1 MGTTT
6 QQQTSC
12 TFHSHQIV
20 CGTNYFLPR
29 ATAVG
34 TKSQPGS
41 DVRNSCL
48 LSITYHGR
56 PYPNPPA
63 PNVCDVLL
71 PEFFP
76 LCHASV
82 CGLLI
87 ACFLIFSGSIL
98 VLFDLRRPREACAYL
113 PKGSLVSYTHSQIIP
128 LPSTEFCRIISSWR
142 LFYMFHHEYL
152 QTDCCRDGIHTVQQE
167 HVPSYI
173 LQRTCFNIQFIVR
186 FGDALSLQ

>member
-48 LSITYHGR
+48 LSITYHGQ
-56 PYPNPPA
+56 PYLNPPA
-63 PNVCDVLL
+63 PNVCDVLYY
-71 PEFFP
+71 PSSFH
-76 LCHASV
+76 CHASV

-87 ACFLIFSGSIL
+87 ACFLIFFG
-98 VLFDLRRPREACAYL
+98 D
-113 PKGSLVSYTHSQIIP
+113 SLIANTVKVKSVRDKNNSTNNFIELEKSQIHSGITLTVFAMSESP
-128 LPSTEFCRIISSWR
+128 KFRQITKIQISYR
-142 LFYMFHHEYL
+142 KKE
-152 QTDCCRDGIHTVQQE
+152 
-167 HVPSYI
+167 
-173 LQRTCFNIQFIVR
+173 
-186 FGDALSLQ
+186 